1 MLTGWHACSA
11 LKKPGLVVVM
21 KGHSARNRTRK
32 RTLLNDPQFADGQ
45 QIIFSF

>member
-1 MLTGWHACSA
+1 MPALH
-11 LKKPGLVVVM
+11 LKKPGLVVVVM